1 MAACLPAPGCRRAA
15 AAHILGIAARGERP
29 PRSAH
34 APAAP
39 SPLPDGGRCRAAPGA
54 GTASAARRGEPPAA
68 APGAAPTAGGAPRS
82 PA

>member
-54 GTASAARRGEPPAA
+54 GTASAARRGEPL
-68 APGAAPTAGGAPRS
+68 GAAPTAGGAPRS